1 MFRFLAGSGA
11 LAALAWALALAA
23 FAAAVEVRQIPGG
36 KIAILR
42 PEGTARGS
50 VILIPGST
58 AQQTISDSGQPGSA
72 DNFVIRI
79 RRKFVEAGYAIAYL
93 EDPTDMSAPIAAMR
107 AIARP
112 VVVVA
117 TSNGTIVT
125 VDNAVRLG
133 KNGPDAIVL
142 TSTVTKPN
150 VNFSHGVS
158 ERELRALRIPV
169 LFIHNTNDICRS
181 SPLGS
186 THDVASADKSAD
198 FIEVTSDPVSP
209 AVDQC
214 GTRAPHAY
222 VGIESD
228 VTQRIIDWIAAHAS
242 ARADS

>member
-1 MFRFLAGSGA
+1 MFRFLAGSGT
-11 LAALAWALALAA
+11 LAALGWALALTA
-23 FAAAVEVRQIPGG
+23 FAAAVDVREMPGG
-36 KIAILR
+36 KMAILR

-58 AQQTISDSGQPGSA
+58 AQQTMSESGQPGSA

-79 RRKFVEAGYAIAYL
+79 RRKFVDAGYAIAYL
-93 EDPTDMSAPIAAMR
+93 EDPTDLSAPIAAMR

-117 TSNGTIVT
+117 TSTGTIVT
-125 VDNAVRLG
+125 VDNAVRLDKG
-133 KNGPDAIVL
+133 GPDAIVL

-150 VNFSHGVS
+150 ANFSHGVS
-158 ERELRALRIPV
+158 ESQLRALRIPV
-169 LFIHNTNDICRS
+169 LFIHNTNDICRF
-181 SPLGS
+181 SPIGS
-186 THDVASADKSAD
+186 AHDVASADRNAD

-214 GTRAPHAY
+214 GPRAPHGY
-222 VGIESD
+222 VGIESE
-228 VTQRIIDWIAAHAS
+228 VTQRIVDWIAAHAS